1 MSSIAV
7 NAITDANGGSTTSI
21 NSVTPN
27 TSNLVGK
34 NLIIN
39 GNMLIDQRQ
48 AGAAS
53 TADNSRP
60 LDRYN
65 FRTVGGGGVSVVQST
80 EVPAGFKNSMAVTV
94 ATADTS
100 IASTDTY
107 MLRQTIEGL
116 NTYQLDFGK
125 STAKTITLSFWVRS
139 SLTGTFGG
147 CIANYAANRS
157 NVFQYTI
164 STANTWEKKSITI
177 VGDTTGTWLTTNSGS
192 LVLYFDW
199 GSGSNYDGTAN
210 QWDAA
215 NKRRVS
221 GNVNLIGTS
230 GATWYI
236 TGVQLEAGSS
246 ATEFEHRQ
254 YGTELSLCQRYYQQP
269 IDSGLDFFAGYMV
282 NGNYGPACFSTW
294 YCEMRA
300 TPTVVVALGNLN
312 AVGSVSVNYF
322 DKKRFHLNPSANATS
337 NGFWYLN
344 KLTADAE
351 L

>member
-1 MSSIAV
+1 MSTIAV
-7 NAITDANGGSTTSI
+7 NAITDANGGATTTI

-100 IASTDTY
+100 IAASDVY
-107 MLRQTIEGL
+107 MLRQSIEGL

-177 VGDTTGTWLTTNSGS
+177 AGDTTGTWLTNNSGS

-221 GNVNLIGTS
+221 GNVNLIGTL

-236 TGVQLEAGSS
+236 TGVQLEAGDT
-246 ATEFEHRQ
+246 ATEFEHRP
-254 YGTELSLCQRYYQQP
+254 YGTELQLCQRYY
-269 IDSGLDFFAGYMV
+269 
-282 NGNYGPACFSTW
+282 
-294 YCEMRA
+294 
-300 TPTVVVALGNLN
+300 LN
-312 AVGSVSVNYF
+312 ACSVVTTTSQYLN
-322 DKKRFHLNPSANATS
+322 HLRLPVQMRTNPSVGTITFDGGSGATFNITGTVNINQHGLSLYQGANHSIVATATKIPLS
-337 NGFWYLN
+337 
-344 KLTADAE
+344 AE

>member
-1 MSSIAV
+1 MSTIAV
-7 NAITDANGGSTTSI
+7 NAITDANGGATTTI

-53 TADNSRP
+53 TADNSYP

-100 IASTDTY
+100 IASSDTY
-107 MLRQTIEGL
+107 MLRQKIEGL

-177 VGDTTGTWLTTNSGS
+177 AGDTTGTWLTNNSGS

-221 GNVNLIGTS
+221 GNVNLIGTL

-236 TGVQLEAGSS
+236 TGVQLEAGDT
-246 ATEFEHRQ
+246 ATEFEHRP
-254 YGTELSLCQRYYQQP
+254 YGTELQLCQRYYQQP
-269 IDSGLDFFAGYMV
+269 IDTSLDFFPGYSIAG
-282 NGNYGPACFSTW
+282 GYGPGCFSTW
-294 YCEMRA
+294 VVEMRA
-300 TPTVVVALGNLN
+300 TPTVVLTLGTLN
-312 AVGSVSVNYF
+312 NVSNVGAIYYS
-322 DKKRFHLNPSANATS
+322 KQRFMLNPTYTS
-337 NGFWYLN
+337 TGYGFFYIN
-344 KLTADAE
+344 KLTASAE

>member
-1 MSSIAV
+1 MSTIAV
-7 NAITDANGGSTTSI
+7 NTITDASDGNTTSI
-21 NSVTPN
+21 NGVTPN
-27 TSNLVGK
+27 ANNLVGK

-65 FRTVGGGGVSVVQST
+65 FRTVGGGGVSVQQST
-80 EVPAGFKNSMAVTV
+80 ESPDNFKNSMAVTV

-107 MLRQTIEGL
+107 MLRQTLEGL
-116 NTYQLDFGK
+116 NTSHLGFGT
-125 STAKTITLSFWVRS
+125 SAAKTITLSFWVRS

-147 CIANYAANRS
+147 SITNYAANRS
-157 NVFQYTI
+157 NVFQYAI
-164 STANTWEKKSITI
+164 SSANTWEKKTVTI
-177 VGDTTGTWLTTNSGS
+177 AGDTSGTWLTTNSGS

-199 GSGSNYDGTAN
+199 GSGSNYNGTAN
-210 QWDAA
+210 TWAAA
-215 NKRRVS
+215 NHRRVS
-221 GNVNLIGTS
+221 GNVNLIGTGS
-230 GATWYI
+230 ATWYL
-236 TGVQLEAGSS
+236 TGVQIEVGDA
-246 ATEFEHRQ
+246 ATEFEHRP
-254 YGTELSLCQRYYQQP
+254 YGTELGLCQRYYQQP
-269 IDSGLDFFAGYMV
+269 IDSGLDFFAGYFV
-282 NGNYGPACFSTW
+282 NGNYGPGVFDTW
-294 YCEMRA
+294 VVEMRA
-300 TPTVVVALGNLN
+300 TPTVVLTLGTLS

-322 DKKRFHLNPSANATS
+322 DKKRFHLNPTANATS
-337 NGFWYLN
+337 NGFYYIA